1 MFEHV
6 SPFQTVFAS
15 TTSVYLVLNKTR
27 GFFRLLLPES
37 FTVGKGVQNKISFFF
52 PLAHNAPLGADYMR
66 KHLLIR
72 L

>member
-15 TTSVYLVLNKTR
+15 TTSVSLVLNKTQ

-37 FTVGKGVQNKISFFF
+37 FTVGKGLQNKSVFF

>member
-15 TTSVYLVLNKTR
+15 TTSVSLVLNKTQ

-37 FTVGKGVQNKISFFF
+37 FTVGKGLQNQISFFS
-52 PLAHNAPLGADYMR
+52 PGS
-66 KHLLIR
+66 
-72 L
+72 